1 MNNYIK
7 VFTISLVLLIIS
19 IINEKQVQKYLN
31 STPPIENYIYIYT
44 LRYIHINFL
53 VYSSLY
59 LFLFNGIGTEFD
71 IRIYLIVMLT
81 ITIPWYIFN
90 ACWLSYFEMLF
101 YSVNLKNVDTTFHAS
116 FYPLANKY
124 SSSVM
129 MFLCVCAFLTTTILL
144 YYSKKIKRV
153 YKIIYYTIY
162 TYLSINS
169 VLNSRVASTYY
180 DSTKNKQLKIF
191 DKIYANFFR

>member
-7 VFTISLVLLIIS
+7 VLAISLLLLIIS

-31 STPPIENYIYIYT
+31 SKPPIENYIYIYT
-44 LRYIHINFL
+44 FRYIHITVL

-71 IRIYLIVMLT
+71 IHIYLILMLI
-81 ITIPWYIFN
+81 ITIPWYVFN

-101 YSVNLKNVDTTFHAS
+101 YNVNLKNVVTTFHSS

-124 SSSVM
+124 SSSIM
-129 MFLCVCAFLTTTILL
+129 MFLCACAFLTTTILL
-144 YYSKKIKRV
+144 YCSKKIKRI

-162 TYLSINS
+162 GYLSINS
-169 VLNSRVASTYY
+169 VLKSRVASAYY
-180 DSTKNKQLKIF
+180 DSTKNKQLAIF